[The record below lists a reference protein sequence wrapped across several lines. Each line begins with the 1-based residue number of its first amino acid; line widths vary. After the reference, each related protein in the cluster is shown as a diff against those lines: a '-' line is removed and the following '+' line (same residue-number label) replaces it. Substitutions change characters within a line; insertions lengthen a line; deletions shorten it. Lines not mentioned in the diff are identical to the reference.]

1 MPPDMP
7 QSVALNIV
15 GEQVALGP
23 LRSDLLDLYQRWLN
37 DFSTMRNLGDTL
49 RPTARETVAAWYARR
64 TTAPDTFVF
73 LIYARVPV
81 RPIGIA
87 QLQQVDLRNRCAEY
101 VVAIHEPDARGR
113 GYGTEVTRLVLDFA
127 FQSVGLHSVY
137 LAVFAFNHGARR
149 AYEKAGFSVC
159 GRRRAALLLDGRYW
173 DEDIMECLAS
183 EYTPSGLGQELTPI
197 PET

>member
-1 MPPDMP
+1 M
-7 QSVALNIV
+7 SVDTPHAAVINIV

-49 RPTARETVAAWYARR
+49 RPAARETVAAWYARR
-64 TTAPDTFVF
+64 TTAPDSFVF
-73 LIYARVPV
+73 LIYERVPL

-87 QLQQVDLRNRCAEY
+87 QLLQADLRNRCAEY
-101 VVAIHEPDARGR
+101 VVAIHEPDARGK
-113 GYGTEVTRLVLDFA
+113 GYGTEVTRLMLDFA

-137 LAVFAFNHGARR
+137 LSVFAFNHGARR

-159 GRRRAALLLDGRYW
+159 GRRRAAVLLDGRFW
-173 DEDIMECLAS
+173 DEDMMECLAT
-183 EYTPSGLGQELTPI
+183 EYAPSGHGQQLTPI
-197 PET
+197 PKM